1 MECHKLDNDKQV
13 FFYEQDFYV
22 LSNFSAFSLEWCGH
36 RFPTVEHVYHWLKFT
51 DSDELQQA
59 ICDAPSA
66 HEAFQIA
73 QRNKDGLAQD
83 WKGTCWMN
91 PPYGR
96 EISAWVQKAYRSAKE
111 NGATVVCLLPA
122 RVDTRW
128 WHDYCANGEVFF
140 VRGRL
145 KFGGAENSAP
155 FPNAVV
161 VFRPTVHDA
170 LKVGAGRTA
179 TLGHNMEIK
188 TIRLVISQPQIASA
202 PSEWDFFNDEL
213 VARSV
218 ESVRHLADRAWGLI
232 GKPKEEIV
240 QHLVVG
246 EKQCQYCKAKA
257 DCPEFIKVAA
267 EAIGMDFDA
276 HPDEAETRIPD
287 DNARLARLFLLLP
300 LIEKWIEAVKEKV
313 VRLTLD
319 GTIGEAHGLK
329 VVSGRR
335 GNKAWDN
342 PAEVEALMK
351 EMRFKQ
357 DQMYSFSLVTPTAA
371 EKVIAEANPR
381 KWKKLA
387 ERIVQ
392 SEGKP
397 TVVSVADKRQAI
409 SMKPADGFDLVGD
422 AGSDLL

>member
-1 MECHKLDNDKQV
+1 
-13 FFYEQDFYV
+13 
-22 LSNFSAFSLEWCGH
+22 
-36 RFPTVEHVYHWLKFT
+36 
-51 DSDELQQA
+51 
-59 ICDAPSA
+59 
-66 HEAFQIA
+66 
-73 QRNKDGLAQD
+73 
-83 WKGTCWMN
+83 
-91 PPYGR
+91 
-96 EISAWVQKAYRSAKE
+96 
-111 NGATVVCLLPA
+111 
-122 RVDTRW
+122 
-128 WHDYCANGEVFF
+128 
-140 VRGRL
+140 
-145 KFGGAENSAP
+145 
-155 FPNAVV
+155 
-161 VFRPTVHDA
+161 
-170 LKVGAGRTA
+170 
-179 TLGHNMEIK
+179 MEIK
-188 TIRLVISQPQIASA
+188 TIRLVISQPQIAAA